1 MRILF
6 WGTPDFAVPSLCALD
21 EEGFE
26 IVGVVT
32 QPDRPAGRGRKL
44 TTSAIKRVALERGFD
59 VFTPERPVTDDFLR
73 AVRAVAPDVS
83 VVVAYG
89 HILKQEVLEIPP
101 LGSINVHASLLP
113 SLRGAAPI
121 PWAIIRGHAETGV
134 TIMRMVQAMDAGAI
148 LHQLREPILPT
159 ETASQLTERLSV
171 LGAHALVDG
180 LALLSSTETNEVEQ
194 DHSAATYAPKVGRDT
209 ARVDWNQAANEVER
223 HIRGMD
229 AVPGA
234 WSTLNDAP
242 VKLFRPLVVPDG
254 VEPTQVPG
262 PTRDEGSTS
271 FGDGA
276 APGTVLRTRPDE
288 GVLVATAAGS
298 VLLSEVQPPGRR
310 RMSASDWINGRGVSA
325 GQCFE

>member
-1 MRILF
+1 LRILF

-26 IVGVVT
+26 IIGVVT

-44 TTSAIKRVALERGFD
+44 TTSAIKQVALKRGFD
-59 VFTPERPVTDDFLR
+59 VLTPERPATDDFLLAIR
-73 AVRAVAPDVS
+73 ALAPDVS

-89 HILKQEVLEIPP
+89 HILKPEVLEVPR

-121 PWAIIRGHAETGV
+121 TWAITRGHAETGV

-148 LHQLREPILPT
+148 LHQLREPILPAD
-159 ETASQLTERLSV
+159 TASELAERLSV
-171 LGAHALVDG
+171 LGAHALVDA
-180 LALLSSTETNEVEQ
+180 LALLSSTQATEVEQ
-194 DHSAATYAPKVGRDT
+194 DHTAATYAPKVGRDT
-209 ARVDWNQAANEVER
+209 ARVDWNRSANEVER

-242 VKLFRPLVVPDG
+242 VKLFRPSVVADA
-254 VEPTQVPG
+254 VEP
-262 PTRDEGSTS
+262 
-271 FGDGA
+271 A
-276 APGTVLRTRPDE
+276 APGTVLRTQSDE

-298 VLLSEVQPPGRR
+298 VLLAEVQPPGRR
-310 RMSASDWINGRGVSA
+310 RMSASDWINGRGVA
-325 GQCFE
+325 PGQRFE